1 MEQPF
6 TNNKSLRVSFFL
18 FSPLTS
24 EHWLFICFIY
34 IAAFMSFHQQV
45 CLYMK
50 LMASQSCNL
59 KVCVFVCVCW
69 CACVHP
75 SIYFML
81 VFPPMDLHLCVCV
94 CCPLSCAFAPVYS
107 FSSPATFP
115 CFRTS
120 LSCAVCASI
129 FHNPVS
135 CWLSI
140 IHNFWGKVFY
150 LKLLFSAIFC
160 VRDYVQ
166 IQACMF

>member
-59 KVCVFVCVCW
+59 KACVCLCVFVGVRVCIHPYILCWYFHPWICV
-69 CACVHP
+69 
-75 SIYFML
+75 S
-81 VFPPMDLHLCVCV
+81 VCV
-94 CCPLSCAFAPVYS
+94 VLCLVLLLQYIPFLLLPLSLVSEPLSPLLSAPQYFIILFLIDYPS
-107 FSSPATFP
+107 
-115 CFRTS
+115 
-120 LSCAVCASI
+120 
-129 FHNPVS
+129 
-135 CWLSI
+135 SI
-140 IHNFWGKVFY
+140 IF
-150 LKLLFSAIFC
+150 LRRSSI
-160 VRDYVQ
+160 
-166 IQACMF
+166 

>member
-59 KVCVFVCVCW
+59 KACMCLCVFVGVRVCI
-69 CACVHP
+69 HP
-75 SIYFML
+75 YILCWYFH
-81 VFPPMDLHLCVCV
+81 PWICVCV
-94 CCPLSCAFAPVYS
+94 CVCVVLCLVLLLQYIPFLLLPLSLVSEPL
-107 FSSPATFP
+107 SPA
-115 CFRTS
+115 
-120 LSCAVCASI
+120 LSVPQYFIIPFLVDYPS
-129 FHNPVS
+129 
-135 CWLSI
+135 SI
-140 IHNFWGKVFY
+140 IFGRR
-150 LKLLFSAIFC
+150 SST
-160 VRDYVQ
+160 
-166 IQACMF
+166 

>member
-59 KVCVFVCVCW
+59 KACVCLCVFVGVRVCIHPYILCWYFHPWICV
-69 CACVHP
+69 
-75 SIYFML
+75 S
-81 VFPPMDLHLCVCV
+81 V
-94 CCPLSCAFAPVYS
+94 CCPLSCAFTPVYS
-107 FSSPATFP
+107 LSSPATFP

-120 LSCAVCASI
+120 LSFAVCTSI

-135 CWLSI
+135 YWLSI
-140 IHNFWGKVFY
+140 IHNFFEKVFY
-150 LKLLFSAIFC
+150 LIVLFSAIFC